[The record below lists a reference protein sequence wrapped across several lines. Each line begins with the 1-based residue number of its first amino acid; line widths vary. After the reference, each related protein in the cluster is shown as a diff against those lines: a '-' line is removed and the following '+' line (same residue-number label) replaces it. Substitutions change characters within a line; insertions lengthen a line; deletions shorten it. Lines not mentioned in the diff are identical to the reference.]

1 MNDITRCPWSDHDDA
16 LVREYHDHEWGKLN
30 LDERYLFEMLVLEL
44 FQSGLSWSTVL
55 HKRLSFRQAFYN
67 FIPEEVAQMSALDQ
81 TRLLQNKAIIRNQR
95 KIAAAVTNARALL
108 IIDATYGSFAHYL
121 QEFIPTPI
129 IHHPQISAEVPT
141 TNKIAQELAKQMKKD
156 GFTFVGPVILY
167 SFLQSVGLIN
177 DHLENCPFKYH
188 G

>member
-1 MNDITRCPWSDHDDA
+1 MNNITRCPWSDHDDS
-16 LVREYHDHEWGKLN
+16 LIRDYHDHEWGKLN

-55 HKRLSFRQAFYN
+55 HKRQNFRQAFCN
-67 FIPEEVAQMSALDQ
+67 FVPEEVAQMTEQDKA
-81 TRLLQNKAIIRNQR
+81 RLLQDKGIIRNQR
-95 KIAAAVTNARALL
+95 KIAAAITNARALL
-108 IIDATYGSFAHYL
+108 IIDAKYGNFAHYL
-121 QEFIPTPI
+121 QKFIPTPI
-129 IHHPQISAEVPT
+129 IHHPQTSDEVPT
-141 TNKIAQELAKQMKKD
+141 TNKIAQKLAKQMKKD

-167 SFLQSVGLIN
+167 SFLQGVGLIN